1 MTGIMHVSRR
11 FNFRILGLSPLAL
24 GLLMTALAAAPA
36 PAQQVTSDD
45 LEEADRV
52 SELSQSHQFT
62 PAVSE
67 KDPFK
72 PLITKPKPPEREI
85 RPPKEE
91 QASAPVD
98 LKTVI
103 QPLSLSVTGICGN
116 ESERLAMIEFNQK
129 SYVVFKEMTVD
140 ETFKVVDIFSDKVVV
155 YSFKEQMRRTF
166 PIGGGKE

>member
-1 MTGIMHVSRR
+1 MTGAMQLSRR
-11 FNFRILGLSPLAL
+11 FNFKVLGLSPLAL
-24 GLLMTALAAAPA
+24 GLLVTVLAGPQVQ
-36 PAQQVTSDD
+36 AQQASPDE
-45 LEEADRV
+45 LQEPDRV
-52 SELSQSHQFT
+52 TELSESHKFT

-72 PLITKPKPPEREI
+72 PLITRPKPPETEI
-85 RPPKEE
+85 RPPKED
-91 QASAPVD
+91 QASKSVEIKPV
-98 LKTVI
+98 I
-103 QPLSLSVTGICGN
+103 PPLSLRVTGICGN

-140 ETFKVVDIFSDKVVV
+140 ESFKVVDIFSDKVVV

>member
-1 MTGIMHVSRR
+1 MHVSRR
-11 FNFRILGLSPLAL
+11 FNFRILGLSPAAL
-24 GLLMTALAAAPA
+24 GLLVTVLAATPA
-36 PAQQVTSDD
+36 PAQQTGPEE
-45 LEEADRV
+45 LEEADLV
-52 SELSQSHQFT
+52 SELSESHPFT

-72 PLITKPKPPEREI
+72 PLITRPKPPEPEV

-91 QASAPVD
+91 KASEPVD
-98 LKTVI
+98 LKPVI
-103 QPLSLSVTGICGN
+103 QPLSLRVTGICGN

-140 ETFKVVDIFSDKVVV
+140 ESFKVVDIFSDKVVV

>member
-1 MTGIMHVSRR
+1 MRVSRR

-24 GLLMTALAAAPA
+24 GLLVTVLAAN
-36 PAQQVTSDD
+36 PAQAQQATPDD
-45 LEEADRV
+45 LEETDRV
-52 SELSQSHQFT
+52 TELSQSHQFS

-72 PLITKPKPPEREI
+72 PLITKPKPPEPDI
-85 RPPKEE
+85 RPPQEE
-91 QASAPVD
+91 QASRPVEI
-98 LKTVI
+98 KQVI
-103 QPLSLSVTGICGN
+103 PPLSLKVTGICGN

-140 ETFKVVDIFSDKVVV
+140 ESFKVVDIFSDKVVV